1 MNEVVKKS
9 RLEFISSFVKWIESM
24 VSADVMTLSAD
35 ASDDE
40 FGTRRD
46 VFDSVDD
53 TDTDDGVPVA
63 IELEH
68 CPDADTEFTE
78 FFGISSQTF
87 IWMHGM
93 LLELLIDD
101 CNERCGSSG
110 LRVWTILLL
119 PNDDAFL

>member
-1 MNEVVKKS
+1 
-9 RLEFISSFVKWIESM
+9 
-24 VSADVMTLSAD
+24 MTLSAD

-46 VFDSVDD
+46 MFDSVDD

-68 CPDADTEFTE
+68 CPDADTELTE
-78 FFGISSQTF
+78 FFGIFSRAF
-87 IWMHGM
+87 IWMHSM
-93 LLELLIDD
+93 LLELLIGD

>member
-1 MNEVVKKS
+1 MDRIDGVCS
-9 RLEFISSFVKWIESM
+9 LMPWSD
-24 VSADVMTLSAD
+24 AMTLSAD

-68 CPDADTEFTE
+68 CPDADTEFTV
-78 FFGISSQTF
+78 FFGIS
-87 IWMHGM
+87 
-93 LLELLIDD
+93 
-101 CNERCGSSG
+101 
-110 LRVWTILLL
+110 
-119 PNDDAFL
+119 